1 MSHVSPITTYLLIL
15 LAHTAAAG
23 VAFYFGLEWLY
34 LAIVGASLLVACMFV
49 HALYWSVRGR
59 ACPAV
64 SSFHDRVA
72 VLFPLLDHQEVA
84 AQEQHEHDRRACM
97 EEHIQRTTAIEDSVN
112 ARVCEEE
119 EKKELARRMHHERF
133 VREQEALTRKK
144 DADLQALEAGC
155 AQTGKEPKLQYDAGL
170 KQIDSNHAARGKQ
183 LLNERE
189 QAIGKVAAEWSR
201 ALCGFRDFAKE
212 AMADC
217 QQSHPDWGATSW
229 SEWQMP
235 GTFPRTVRAG
245 TIHLDL
251 QKIAPAP
258 GKDPRFV
265 LPCERVLTLPVV
277 LSYAR
282 WGSVFLS
289 AGPDTRSEGLQL
301 LFNLTLRTLTS
312 FPPGKAKLTIL
323 DPVGLGQNFS
333 ALMHLADYD
342 ESLVGGRIWAES
354 THIERRLAELT
365 EHLEKV
371 IQKYLRGR
379 YNSIGDY
386 NREAGDLAEAYQF
399 LVIADFPT
407 GFSELALDRLASVI
421 ASGVRCGVYTLILHD
436 GKQKLPDVIDR
447 AHLRQNGLV
456 VAERNGRLAIDDDA
470 VKDVLFAGEHPPE
483 LQEATALLHSIGKQC
498 EDAKR
503 VEVPFEMIMPPEG
516 EQWSASSEAGIR
528 VPIGRTG
535 ADRSQYLD
543 VGQGTAQHVLVSG
556 KTGSGKSTLFHVL
569 ITNVGLWFS
578 PREVEF
584 FLIDFKK
591 GVEFKR
597 FATTHLPHARVIAIE
612 SDREFGVSVLE
623 RIDREFAYR
632 ADLFRERGVQD
643 LAGHRQSGSDE
654 HLPRI
659 LLIID
664 EFQEFFTEDDAVA
677 QQAALLLDRI
687 VRQGRAFGVHVIL
700 GSQTLGGAYTLARST
715 FGQMAVRIALQCN
728 EADSYLILSDDNAA
742 ARLLARPGEA
752 IYNDMSGL
760 VEGNNPFQVVW
771 LSDEVQD
778 TYLRMSAQKAEQ
790 QGWTPREPV
799 IVFEGNVAADLENN
813 VPLKH
818 LLARK
823 FDAATDVG
831 GPLWLG
837 EASTIKGPTEVRF
850 QRQGGSNLLM
860 VGQRIDAAYGVVTSA
875 VLSLAAHHATDRFRI
890 IVLDGSGGD
899 AEKRDCLLALAEAVP
914 HNLRLGAYRD
924 VPQVLEELDA
934 EVRARQEGAT
944 DAREQICLIVFGLQR
959 FRQLRQ
965 EDEFDFSTD
974 ESDALSPS
982 KCFTNILTEGPEQ
995 GVHSIVW
1002 CDSLNNLNRTFNRK
1016 TLREFELRVLF
1027 QMSPTDSADLT
1038 DTALASDLGLYKALL
1053 FIEADGITEKF
1064 RPYGVPAPQV
1074 IAHFGERLAARF
1086 C

>member
-1 MSHVSPITTYLLIL
+1 
-15 LAHTAAAG
+15 
-23 VAFYFGLEWLY
+23 
-34 LAIVGASLLVACMFV
+34 
-49 HALYWSVRGR
+49 VR
-59 ACPAV
+59 A
-64 SSFHDRVA
+64 
-72 VLFPLLDHQEVA
+72 
-84 AQEQHEHDRRACM
+84 
-97 EEHIQRTTAIEDSVN
+97 
-112 ARVCEEE
+112 EE
-119 EKKELARRMHHERF
+119 EKREFARKMQHERYVREKEALARKVE
-133 VREQEALTRKK
+133 
-144 DADLQALEAGC
+144 ADLKALEAER
-155 AQTGKEPKLQYDAGL
+155 AGKDLEPKAQHDAAL
-170 KQIDSNHAARGKQ
+170 KQTERDQAAQREQ
-183 LLNERE
+183 LLSGRE
-189 QAIGKVAAEWSR
+189 QKLEKVTADWSG

-217 QQSHPDWGATSW
+217 QRSHPDWSAPSW
-229 SEWQMP
+229 REWQMP
-235 GTFPRTVRAG
+235 GAFPQTVRAG
-245 TIHLDL
+245 TIHIDL
-251 QKIAPAP
+251 QKTTPAP
-258 GKDPRFV
+258 GQDPRFA
-265 LPCERVLTLPVV
+265 LPCERVLTLPVT
-277 LSYAR
+277 LSYPA
-282 WGSVFLS
+282 WGSAFLS
-289 AGPDTRSEGLQL
+289 VGPDTRDAGMEL
-301 LFNLTLRTLTS
+301 LFDLTLRALTS
-312 FPPGKAKLTIL
+312 FPPGKARLTIL

-342 ESLVGGRIWAES
+342 ESLVGGRIWAEP

-379 YNSIGDY
+379 YDSIGEY
-386 NREAGDLAEAYQF
+386 NRDAGEMAEAYQF

-407 GFSELALDRLASVI
+407 GLSELALDRLASIV
-421 ASGVRCGVYTLILHD
+421 ASGARCGVYTLTLHD
-436 GKQKLPDVIDR
+436 SRQEIPDAFDLT
-447 AHLRQNGLV
+447 HLKQNGLV
-456 VAERNGRLAIDDDA
+456 TIERNGRLTIDDDA
-470 VKDVLFAGEHPPE
+470 LRDVLFAGEHPPA

-503 VEVPFEMIMPPEG
+503 IEVPFEMIMPPEG
-516 EQWSASSEAGIR
+516 EEWSASSETGVR

-535 ADRSQYLD
+535 ADRFQYLD

-578 PREVEF
+578 PREIEL

-612 SDREFGVSVLE
+612 SDREFGLSVLE
-623 RIDREFAYR
+623 RIDREFTYR
-632 ADLFRERGVQD
+632 ADLFRELGVQD
-643 LAGHRQSGSDE
+643 LAGHRQSGSGE

-715 FGQMAVRIALQCN
+715 LGQMAVRIALQCN

-742 ARLLARPGEA
+742 ARLLSRPGEA
-752 IYNDMSGL
+752 IYNDLSGL

-771 LSDEVQD
+771 LSDDVQD
-778 TYLRMSAQKAEQ
+778 TYLGAAAERAGQ
-790 QGWTPREPV
+790 EGWTPREPV

-813 VPLKH
+813 VPLKEV
-818 LLARK
+818 LVRT
-823 FDAATDVG
+823 FDPATDVG
-831 GPLWLG
+831 GPIWLG

-860 VGQRIDAAYGVVTSA
+860 VGQRIDAAHGVVASA
-875 VLSLAAHHATDRFRI
+875 LLSLAAHHAADRLRI
-890 IVLDGSGGD
+890 IVFDGSGGD
-899 AEKRDCLLALAEAVP
+899 AEKRNCLPVLAEALP
-914 HNLRLGAYRD
+914 HHLQLAAYRD
-924 VPQVLEELDA
+924 VPPVLEELDA
-934 EVRARQEGAT
+934 EVRARQEGGA
-944 DAREQICLIVFGLQR
+944 DAQEQICIIVFGLQR

-965 EDEFDFSTD
+965 EDEFDFSMD
-974 ESDALSPS
+974 EDDAPSPS

-995 GVHSIVW
+995 GVHTIVW

-1027 QMSPTDSADLT
+1027 QMSATDSADLT
-1038 DTALASDLGLYKALL
+1038 DTGLASDLGLYKALL

-1064 RPYGVPAPQV
+1064 RPYGVPTPQV
-1074 IAHFGERLAARF
+1074 IARLGERLAARF
-1086 C
+1086 S